1 MSKGDSKSQT
11 KDTELTCEVNGLN
24 TTGLT
29 KEAQSKVNTSDLHNL
44 GTSKEMTLAET

>member
-1 MSKGDSKSQT
+1 MSKEDSKSQT
-11 KDTELTCEVNGLN
+11 KETEMTYEAFGLN

-29 KEAQSKVNTSDLHNL
+29 KEAKSKVNTSELHNL